1 MLPLK
6 KEFGAIVSSIIT
18 LGPFHSAWRGPQ
30 RFVLTIDGEQVTDV
44 EHHTDFNARG
54 CAERIPRLH
63 MSEALHLVARIC
75 GTCGVA
81 HVLSFCLAIE
91 QLCGLQPGERAQFI
105 RSAAAELER
114 AAMHLSAAGRVIDA
128 VGMASAA
135 HMLMSLC
142 HQARLALQRLLGAM
156 VAPDTIIPGGVGH
169 ALSAAER
176 EELLVALTRLNRSLY
191 RQIDLLIDDRA
202 LLARILDVGT
212 LSRTAAE
219 QLGVRGPI
227 ARASGIGRDTR
238 IDQPYDA
245 YAQVQMKPI
254 VQEGGDVHAR
264 LVVLLVEALESVKLA
279 EQFMRELPDG
289 KWQGRIPTEFPKG
302 RAYAVVEAARG
313 PLRYLLESDGQR
325 LSRVQIEPPRQ
336 LDRLLVR
343 TLLANASVDNA
354 VAIIA
359 SADHC
364 TSCAEG

>member
-1 MLPLK
+1 M
-6 KEFGAIVSSIIT
+6 SSIIT
-18 LGPFHSAWRGPQ
+18 LGPFHQAWRGPQ
-30 RFVLTIDGEQVTDV
+30 RFLLTIDGEHVSDV
-44 EHHTDFNARG
+44 EHHTDFNSRS
-54 CAERIPRLH
+54 CAERIPRLN
-63 MSEALHLVARIC
+63 MSEALHLVGRIC

-81 HVLSFCLAIE
+81 HVLSFCLALE
-91 QLCGLQPGERAQFI
+91 QLCDIQPGERAQYI

-135 HMLMSLC
+135 RLLISLC
-142 HQARLALQRLLGAM
+142 HQARLALQRLIGSLA
-156 VAPDTIIPGGVGH
+156 APNTLIPGGLGH
-169 ALSAAER
+169 SFSATER

-191 RQIDLLIDDRA
+191 RQVDLLIDDRA
-202 LLARILDVGT
+202 LLARILDVGM
-212 LSRTAAE
+212 LSRKAAE

-238 IDQPYDA
+238 VDQPYDA
-245 YAQVQMKPI
+245 YAHVQIKPI
-254 VQEGGDVHAR
+254 IQEGGDVHAR

-279 EQFMRELPDG
+279 EQFINELPDG

-313 PLRYLLESDGQR
+313 PLRYLVESDGQR
-325 LSRVQIEPPRQ
+325 ITQVQIEPPRQ
-336 LDRLLVR
+336 LDRLLIR
-343 TLLANASVDNA
+343 TLLSNAYVDNA

-364 TSCAEG
+364 TACAEL